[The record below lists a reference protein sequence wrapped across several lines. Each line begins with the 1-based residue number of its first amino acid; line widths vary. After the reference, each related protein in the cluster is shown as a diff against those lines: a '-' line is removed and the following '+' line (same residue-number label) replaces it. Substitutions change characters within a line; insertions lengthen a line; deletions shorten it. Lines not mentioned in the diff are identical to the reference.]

1 MYDIGENTAALE
13 EAESKRKARKQMRQ
27 QKRTDL
33 VRKISEIVRLVRTIK
48 EKKAKLEE
56 QGKLSPQ
63 EMKFTGN
70 MTDIAGVDGMKCTD
84 VKNHMP
90 NNEIYEATKKNIMS
104 AQKGGYIEIDNDK
117 VIHLTDKGREF
128 TQSESFIKQFEN
140 DQMRSAMEQLQQQ
153 MPEQN
158 LGYVELSGTPQDM
171 GVFQYTDH
179 IDMRAIEDSPNK
191 QAVIN
196 NFKELEKKGLVKVE
210 DGIVSP
216 TEQGLDFSS
225 TQSFKLKPASND
237 EIKTVFGGDID
248 ADGIPNR
255 IDSDYSY
262 IEPAQKAST
271 AQGTV
276 KTANE
281 VGQAAQSAK
290 GAAEGA
296 KAAATAGKAAASTAS
311 TAGKTAASVGGTAA
325 TAGTAAATG
334 AATAG
339 VGAVVVVAAD
349 VMKKAVEQVNNT
361 IKQTMQSVKDSLSK

>member
-13 EAESKRKARKQMRQ
+13 ETESKRKARKQMRQ

-104 AQKGGYIEIDNDK
+104 AQKSGYIEIDNDK
-117 VIHLTDKGREF
+117 VIHLTNKGREF

-248 ADGIPNR
+248 VDGIPNR

-262 IEPAQKAST
+262 IEPTQKTST

-296 KAAATAGKAAASTAS
+296 KAAA